1 MVVEHSL
8 YFDARSSGGVFRRCA
23 KPHAFSYSP
32 VFHQYSSSGLV
43 TRFLS
48 CAICLQCGHGHRNNW
63 KCHGVVCNPLQK
75 RRSVTASDVLIEVL
89 VSKLAKTLRSCRT
102 HHSHNLREDTWL
114 VSSCI
119 ASVETDMGFFDIRC
133 STPKSCFKIIPQSQ
147 HPNTSCT
154 NHLKLSIELVDCL
167 TLKRRDRLADRKT
180 ARRKG
185 LHLTCVRVCARA
197 SPRATVDHHAQHEVL
212 RVWQER

>member
-1 MVVEHSL
+1 M
-8 YFDARSSGGVFRRCA
+8 
-23 KPHAFSYSP
+23 
-32 VFHQYSSSGLV
+32 

-48 CAICLQCGHGHRNNW
+48 CAICLECGHGHRNNW

-89 VSKLAKTLRSCRT
+89 VSKLAKTLRSWQT

-133 STPKSCFKIIPQSQ
+133 STPKSCFKIIPRSQ

-154 NHLKLSIELVDCL
+154 NHLKLSIELVVE
-167 TLKRRDRLADRKT
+167 RRLPHTEAQRSTRGQKNCAPTRSAPDMRACVRACVT
-180 ARRKG
+180 AR
-185 LHLTCVRVCARA
+185 HRA
-197 SPRATVDHHAQHEVL
+197 SSCAA
-212 RVWQER
+212 

>member
-1 MVVEHSL
+1 MWSRTSQQLEVSWGRVQSVAKTSQRHCERCAH
-8 YFDARSSGGVFRRCA
+8 RSSGLETCEDF
-23 KPHAFSYSP
+23 
-32 VFHQYSSSGLV
+32 
-43 TRFLS
+43 
-48 CAICLQCGHGHRNNW
+48 
-63 KCHGVVCNPLQK
+63 
-75 RRSVTASDVLIEVL
+75 EVL
-89 VSKLAKTLRSCRT
+89 SNPPFPQPQGRHFPVSIVSNEWFGTQ
-102 HHSHNLREDTWL
+102 

-167 TLKRRDRLADRKT
+167 TLKRRDPLADRKT
-180 ARRKG
+180 ARRQG

-197 SPRATVDHHAQHEVL
+197 SPRATVHHHAQHEVL